1 MATGR
6 EIRSLQDFEQHI
18 AARYLERILGLLR
31 DESRDAARRA
41 FANAGLDFDALR
53 RHPETAPD
61 YDLYNLLHELNRDD
75 CCPGFSLRFGMTR
88 DLLDLGVL
96 GYTVLSAP
104 DLGMA
109 LQLLVK
115 YHRLT
120 SHVSD
125 VAISRTGER
134 TVVRQRV
141 KPDYTPL
148 RLEIDEDHVTGILLV
163 VRTLLGSHANADAI
177 QVHFSHSRTGD
188 MEDYVEYLGC
198 KPEFGTAETRVSL
211 PTAWLKRQLQT
222 SDDTVEDVCRL
233 QCDALVRQL
242 GPANELVDSVRRL
255 ILAVPPSRSPKLQEV
270 AASLMMSTR
279 TLERR
284 LQAAGTSY
292 RRIDNDVRMQLAG
305 ECLGAGYLSIK
316 EVAYLLGYSQPGTFY
331 RAFKNWYGVTP
342 GEFQRSL
349 LLIGNAQDVESG
361 SGLHD

>member
-1 MATGR
+1 
-6 EIRSLQDFEQHI
+6 
-18 AARYLERILGLLR
+18 
-31 DESRDAARRA
+31 
-41 FANAGLDFDALR
+41 
-53 RHPETAPD
+53 
-61 YDLYNLLHELNRDD
+61 
-75 CCPGFSLRFGMTR
+75 
-88 DLLDLGVL
+88 
-96 GYTVLSAP
+96 
-104 DLGMA
+104 
-109 LQLLVK
+109 
-115 YHRLT
+115 
-120 SHVSD
+120 
-125 VAISRTGER
+125 
-134 TVVRQRV
+134 VRQRV

-163 VRTLLGSHANADAI
+163 VRTLLGSHADADAI
-177 QVHFSHSRTGD
+177 QVQFSHSGTANI
-188 MEDYVEYLGC
+188 EDYVEYLGC

-222 SDDTVEDVCRL
+222 SDDTVEEVCGL

-255 ILAVPPSRSPKLQEV
+255 ILAVPPSRSPKLEEV

-284 LQAAGTSY
+284 LRAAGTSY

-342 GEFQRSL
+342 GEFQKSL
-349 LLIGNAQDVESG
+349 PRR
-361 SGLHD
+361 H